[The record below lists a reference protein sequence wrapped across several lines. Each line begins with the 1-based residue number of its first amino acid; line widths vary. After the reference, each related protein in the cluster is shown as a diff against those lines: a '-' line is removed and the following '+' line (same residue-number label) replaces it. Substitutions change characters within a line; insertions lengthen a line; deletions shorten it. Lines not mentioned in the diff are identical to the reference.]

1 MFSFS
6 DMKTIKEKLEEIDD
20 CIYDLKHD
28 NSPLARKERLKL
40 TLWRKNTLKNIEKL
54 KRHSN
59 S

>member
-1 MFSFS
+1 
-6 DMKTIKEKLEEIDD
+6 MKTIKEKLEEIDD
-20 CIYDLKHD
+20 CIYDLRFD